1 MAGSTLSAMMAAHK
15 VTVGTI
21 ALLQHPLVEL
31 LIKLRDGSSPCGVAL
46 SPDAIVVDDRN
57 SLVTLTADAR
67 RPGEPFDE
75 GKVLRDY
82 GTVLLQALAQSRQ
95 RSLAKIARQCADGG
109 IDSLNDLY
117 TLLERRA
124 GNFVYVPL
132 IALITALLAVLWWL
146 NSAN

>member
-1 MAGSTLSAMMAAHK
+1 MMAARK
-15 VTVGTI
+15 VSVGAI

-31 LIKLRDGSSPCGVAL
+31 LIKLRDGSSPCGVTL

-57 SLVTLTADAR
+57 SLVTLTADAH

-82 GTVLLQALAQSRQ
+82 GTVLLQALAQNRQ

-124 GNFVYVPL
+124 SNFVYVPL

-146 NSAN
+146 NSTN